1 MRENNNI
8 SSLDLT
14 KDPEPVV
21 EGDHDDPPE
30 GGEDPGVVE
39 GGWTPGPGLA
49 VHKHQHS
56 KLWNRRLINIHD
68 GGYLVLNITFDFLQR
83 KF

>member
-1 MRENNNI
+1 MRENHSN
-8 SSLDLT
+8 LYLT

-39 GGWTPGPGLA
+39 GGRTPGPGLA

-56 KLWNRRLINIHD
+56 KL
-68 GGYLVLNITFDFLQR
+68 
-83 KF
+83 